1 MHNAN
6 TSNYAPINYYSLTND
21 LEQET
26 ALEDMH
32 MFFVAF
38 HHRQKKII
46 NQLETG
52 ESSRKS
58 LIINQDSHIKASA
71 ESVEDKKLPP

>member
-1 MHNAN
+1 
-6 TSNYAPINYYSLTND
+6 
-21 LEQET
+21 
-26 ALEDMH
+26 

-71 ESVEDKKLPP
+71 ESVEDKKMLPSDKQAAENVEILDPEITLEN